1 MHQSGRGLR
10 KALAES
16 SFRAGVVAGAALA
29 GAAKPARR
37 RATREMRTTDFME

>member
-16 SFRAGVVAGAALA
+16 SCRAGVVAGEALA
-29 GAAKPARR
+29 GAAKPARS
-37 RATREMRTTDFME
+37 RATMEMRTTDFME